1 MIMRIA
7 TAQMEEERQIKRLG
21 LHLGSLLK
29 VICLQLQE
37 DQLSLC
43 PSLLIKLIL
52 QHTSEIYVFVV
63 VSITNCNI
71 PTTKTSCFV
80 MTGSGTKS
88 LMKPSL
94 FQSLTVISLCR
105 AYINLITSESDQESS
120 ENSDSDLQRAIE
132 RSLADELK
140 YV

>member
-1 MIMRIA
+1 MF
-7 TAQMEEERQIKRLG
+7 
-21 LHLGSLLK
+21 SLLFQSLT
-29 VICLQLQE
+29 VTYLQLF
-37 DQLSLC
+37 C
-43 PSLLIKLIL
+43 VLL
-52 QHTSEIYVFVV
+52 
-63 VSITNCNI
+63 
-71 PTTKTSCFV
+71 

-132 RSLADELK
+132 RSLADELE